1 MRRKSKEKKRQFYQ
15 SINDLFDTLNNSK
28 FFAGIMML
36 IMNIGSKYVTLQL
49 SESQEDY
56 VKYTLGR
63 QVLVFAI
70 LWAGTRDI
78 VISLSLA
85 LIFILFAD
93 YLFNDSSKFCILSE
107 KCKTTVKSYNN
118 KKVTSKDIQNA
129 IDILKQARKNKCAND
144 TSQTQ
149 DHHIKKMLYKENFI

>member
-149 DHHIKKMLYKENFI
+149 DHHF